1 MAQQSVNLPAPAAN
15 AAGAWVDV
23 STFGDVKTVT
33 VVGNGGVFE
42 PFVTIECSNQSA
54 PTKGYPLK
62 TFSSPDEAT
71 FSIACHWMRAVVS
84 NYKGGGAPTVDV
96 GGTDDGTT
104 SLQLTVPVGNGVGAG
119 VDTTSLPLFKTVQI
133 AGPFRGT
140 INIEVSEDSGTS
152 YSQAFS
158 FSGLSGQQTQV
169 IAADFMRVSRVGVPP
184 IDPGLPEIWVSAT
197 APTGGG
203 GGGAL
208 DVQLDG
214 VDVVNPATILN
225 FQTPGMFV
233 EDEGGGSAK
242 VTGTLIPVSETVPQ
256 PNNGQTFAIT
266 AGEMTHVDSE
276 NITAGNSA
284 HAQMPAANSV
294 LNGTLMAVKLFNSEF
309 GEGDILGTID
319 FVPDGTDTIDG
330 HSGAFTDLDFV
341 LNGQSVLFVSN
352 GVDNWDVVAVFGSEL
367 QPSFPDEQA
376 FIFTATGG
384 EGPDNIPIPLPVNM
398 DPTVDYI
405 VEITMGDNT
414 DQLTFA
420 VLNRANDHI
429 NVESS
434 AALSAGDEL
443 LIFVKAV
450 TGTIP

>member
-1 MAQQSVNLPAPAAN
+1 MAFTSVSLPAPAGN
-15 AAGAWVDV
+15 GVGAWIDV
-23 STFGDVKTVT
+23 STFGALKTISVE
-33 VVGNGGVFE
+33 GNGTRIS
-42 PFVTIECSNQSA
+42 PFVIIECSNESA
-54 PTKGYPLK
+54 P
-62 TFSSPDEAT
+62 SSAFTLCQFVTPGEQT
-71 FSIACHWMRAVVS
+71 LEVACHWMRSRVT
-84 NYKGGGAPTVDV
+84 NYIGGGAPTVEV
-96 GGTDDGTT
+96 GGDDSGA
-104 SLQLTVPVGNGVGAG
+104 SFAQVAVPAGNGTGASID
-119 VDTTSLPLFKTVQI
+119 VSSLGQFKTVQVLG
-133 AGPFRGT
+133 AFRGNLT
-140 INIEVSEDSGTS
+140 LEVSEDGGTTFVGVEG
-152 YSQAFS
+152 FS
-158 FSGLSGQQTQV
+158 FQQPGFASAV
-169 IAADFMRVSRVGVPP
+169 IAADFFRVTRNGVPQVA
-184 IDPGLPEIWVSAT
+184 PGTPEVWVAG
-197 APTGGG
+197 ANPVGGG

-242 VTGTLIPVSETVPQ
+242 VTGTLLPVSDDVPQ
-256 PNNGQTFAIT
+256 PNNGETFAIT

-284 HAQMPAANSV
+284 HAQMPAASSV
-294 LNGTLMAVKLFNSEF
+294 LNGTLMAVKLANSEF

-319 FVPDGTDTIDG
+319 FVPDGSDTIDSQG
-330 HSGAFTDLDFV
+330 GTFTDLNFV

-384 EGPDNIPIPLPVNM
+384 EGPDNIPIPLPTNM

-420 VLNRANDHI
+420 VINRANDHI

-443 LIFVKAV
+443 LIFIKAV
-450 TGTIP
+450 TS